1 MFLILYHSDTYREL
15 TMEGADNMDHYL
27 VLDALEYHLRRS
39 VRLHLEVTRHCWM
52 LHGEPAEYI
61 ILGHSADTPLPLT
74 DGLAVTLSTKGGDRL
89 TLVAVD
95 HGSTLPVTRKFAL
108 AGLSRLRFGSGE
120 DNDIRYTFQELVSKH
135 HGELYHRQDG
145 WYLADHSTNGTYC
158 NGSKVMAPRRLVF
171 GDKIQLFGLMAV
183 YLGSVLCLVAR
194 GGELALNPQVLP
206 EVHNV
211 AAQVTNSPRTP
222 SQPTRYINRSP
233 RSLPELFRDKLTIE
247 AVPDAHFPRPRPLL
261 LTIGPSLTMA
271 LPMLLGALLAIY
283 GSQSAGL
290 RGGAFLY
297 TGLVTAVGSAAL
309 GAVWALANLR
319 HQNREQY
326 EAERARI
333 NAYSNYLVQ
342 QADTLRQQYT
352 ANTQA
357 LNATYPPPSTL
368 CGYQANSPQL
378 WNRDPH
384 HPDFLYERLGLGS
397 MPFQVE
403 IEIPNRK
410 FSLQKDPLQEKPAEI
425 RQQFSRLQNVP
436 LGIDLAKELLVGVVG
451 GPGKRGAI
459 PVVYSLLAGLAAN
472 TCYTDV
478 KIAMVCAEGDSQAL
492 AQWNFVKWLP
502 HVWNESHTTRY
513 FAVGK
518 TEASD
523 VFYELCNILRGR
535 VRGPESSESR
545 RQAPHPHYVLFVED
559 AALLEGEMITK
570 YLYSRDEAL
579 GITTVLLAERAEDLP
594 NACESII
601 ENTTHF
607 AGLLH
612 PMQDDRQPV
621 RFDQPS
627 LDEMRRQAHALAG
640 LQVHEPESGAEI
652 PDQLDF
658 LSMFGVRRLDELQ
671 VADRW
676 RKNRTYTSMR
686 VPIGVKAGG
695 ALCCLDIHEKFH
707 GPHGLVAGT
716 TGSGKSETLQTYIL
730 SLALNFSP
738 EDVGFFLIDFK
749 GGGMANLFSG
759 LPHLLGQ
766 ISNLSG
772 NQVHRAMISIKSE
785 NRRRQ
790 RLFNEYDVNNINQ
803 YTRLYKAG
811 ECRQPIP
818 HLFIIIDEFAEL
830 KREEPDFMRE
840 LISVAQVGRSLGV
853 HLILA
858 TQKPSGTVDDNI
870 WSNAKFRLCLRVQ
883 DRQDSNDMLHK
894 PDAAFITQAGRCYLQ
909 VGNDEIYEQFQSAWS
924 GAVYDEHSGD
934 GGKAVAT
941 LLTRTGKTGIV
952 GSRTKIK
959 RRERERL
966 AWLTELAREVLNVSP
981 AGVRQPAE
989 ELAEQVAGGPLFR
1002 EGRLTGSVPARQALT
1017 NFLQLWP
1024 DGVTDAGE
1032 AAQAILTSAET
1043 RCLSLPAPQEK
1054 TQLDALVEYLA
1065 GVARKEQ
1072 IRSGPRLWL
1081 PVLPAMLAQDTL
1093 EPARAD
1099 GGFRLPS
1106 AADWNLSVPVGL
1118 VDDPENQLQTPL
1130 TVDLGS
1136 SHLAVCGS
1144 VFSGKSTLLQTLCY
1158 GLVRRY
1164 PADWVNLYLLDFS
1177 SHLLSC
1183 LEEAPQ
1189 VGGVMD
1195 ESDLD
1200 RVGNFFFLLDRI
1212 LDDRKKQLKGG
1223 NYRQFVR
1230 VNGVTMPSI
1239 VVVIDNYAA
1248 FAEKTENR
1256 YEASILRAAREGVG
1270 YGIFLVLS
1278 AAEFGLNGIP
1288 NRIAENLKTVLCLGL
1303 GDKFKYM
1310 ELLHV
1315 GSVPVLPEPGTP
1327 GRGLAIVDKVPLEF
1341 QTAVALEA
1349 PDDYTRGRLLAD
1361 ACRERRSAWT
1371 GAPARPVP
1379 CIPETPTFSLLQ
1391 KAPDYAPLQ
1400 ADPRWLPVGY
1410 DRRSAAVFA
1419 VDLAQ
1424 TYCYTIL
1431 GRERTG
1437 RTNTLKLLME
1447 SAADKGARLVV
1458 YEHQTDNRPGRLQ
1471 ALADRLGA
1479 EYLDSDP
1486 ALFAFWQ
1493 EFTPEFV
1500 RRNKRKLALEAEGR
1514 TEAELY
1520 EAMKSER
1527 PVCIFLPDLADFFRA
1542 VYTPDHGTGNMKGFM
1557 ETILKKGA
1565 LHNIFFFGC
1574 LRVDQYTGLTGRPG
1588 FQSYI
1593 SRVSGM
1599 LLGGNAAGQRLFS
1612 FQNIPFA
1619 QLSKPM
1625 PRGTALAASASD
1637 SSQAVTVVLP
1647 LAER

>member
-15 TMEGADNMDHYL
+15 TLEGADNVDHHL
-27 VLDALEYHLRRS
+27 VLDAQEYHLRRS
-39 VRLHLEVTRHCWM
+39 VRLHLEVTHRCWV
-52 LHGEPAEYI
+52 LHRAPEQYT
-61 ILGHSADTPLPLT
+61 ILGHESDCALPLA
-74 DGLAVTLSTKGGDRL
+74 DGLAVTLATPGGDRL

-95 HGSTLPVTRKFAL
+95 HGSTLPVARKFAL
-108 AGLSRLRFGSGE
+108 SGVSRLRFGSGE
-120 DNDIRYTFQELVSKH
+120 DNEIRYTFQELVSKH
-135 HGELYHRQDG
+135 HGELSRRSDG
-145 WYLADHSTNGTYC
+145 LYLIDHSTNGTYC
-158 NGSKVMAPRRLVF
+158 NGRKITAPHRLSF
-171 GDKIQLFGLMAV
+171 GDRIQLFGLMAV

-194 GGELALNPQVLP
+194 GGELQLDSRILP
-206 EVHNV
+206 EVHDT
-211 AAQVTNSPRTP
+211 AAKVSNPPR
-222 SQPTRYINRSP
+222 QPGQATRYINRSP
-233 RSLPELFRDKLTIE
+233 RALPELYREKLTIE
-247 AVPDAHFPRPRPLL
+247 AVPDAHPSRPKPLL

-283 GSQSAGL
+283 GAQSTGMQS
-290 RGGAFLY
+290 GAFLY
-297 TGLVTAVGSAAL
+297 TGLVTAVGSAVL
-309 GAVWALANLR
+309 GAVWAMANLK
-319 HQNREQY
+319 HQNQEEY

-342 QADTLRQQYT
+342 QANTLRQQYT
-352 ANTQA
+352 ANVQA
-357 LNATYPPPSTL
+357 LNATYPPPATL
-368 CGYQANSPQL
+368 CGYHAQSPQL

-384 HPDFLYERLGLGS
+384 HPDFLFERLGLGS

-403 IEIPNRK
+403 IEIPRRR
-410 FSLQKDPLQEKPAEI
+410 FSLQTDPLQEKPAELK
-425 RQQFSRLQNVP
+425 RQFAMLKDVP
-436 LGIDLAKELLVGVVG
+436 IGIDLARELLIGVVG
-451 GPGKRGAI
+451 GSSKRGAV

-478 KIAMVCAEGDSQAL
+478 KIAMVCADGDRQAL
-492 AQWNFVKWLP
+492 EQWSFVKWLP
-502 HVWNESHTTRY
+502 HVWSQGRTSRY

-523 VFYELCNILRGR
+523 VFYELCNVLRGR
-535 VRGPESSESR
+535 VRDPDIGAASAP
-545 RQAPHPHYVLFVED
+545 PHPHYVLFVED
-559 AALLEGEMITK
+559 ASLLEGELITK
-570 YLYSRDEAL
+570 YLYSRDPSL

-601 ENTTHF
+601 ENTNHF

-612 PMQDDRQPV
+612 PMQDDRQPI

-627 LDEMRRQAHALAG
+627 LDELRRQAHSLAG
-640 LQVHEPESGAEI
+640 LQVHELENGTEI

-658 LSMFGVRRLDELQ
+658 LSMYGVRTLAELQ

-686 VPIGVKAGG
+686 VPIGIKAGG

-924 GAVYDEHSGD
+924 GALYDEHSGD
-934 GGKAVAT
+934 NTRAAAI
-941 LLTRTGKTGIV
+941 LLTRTGRTGIV

-966 AWLTELAREVLNVSP
+966 SWLTALAAEVLAATPSGP
-981 AGVRQPAE
+981 AAP
-989 ELAEQVAGGPLFR
+989 LDDLIDQVAAGSLFR
-1002 EGRLTGSVPARQALT
+1002 DGRLQGSASARQALL

-1024 DGVTDAGE
+1024 AGCTDPAV
-1032 AAQAILTSAET
+1032 AARAILSQSEE
-1043 RCLSLPAPQEK
+1043 LGHPLPAPQEK

-1065 GVARKEQ
+1065 QVARQEQ
-1072 IRSGPRLWL
+1072 IRSSPRLWL
-1081 PVLPAMLAQDTL
+1081 PVLPGMLTLDSL
-1093 EPARAD
+1093 EPSHPASLP
-1099 GGFRLPS
+1099 LPS
-1106 AADWNLSVPVGL
+1106 EWSLNVPVGL
-1118 VDDPENQLQTPL
+1118 LDDPENQLQTPL
-1130 TVDLGS
+1130 AVDLSS

-1158 GLVRRY
+1158 ALVRRY

-1183 LEEAPQ
+1183 LNDAPQ

-1195 ESDLD
+1195 ESAPD
-1200 RVGNFFFLLDRI
+1200 RVGNFFFLLDRM
-1212 LDDRKKQLKGG
+1212 LDERKKQLKGG

-1230 VNGVTMPSI
+1230 VNGMVMPAV

-1248 FAEKTENR
+1248 FAEKTENK
-1256 YEASILRAAREGVG
+1256 YEATVLRAAREGVG

-1288 NRIAENLKTVLCLGL
+1288 GRIAENLKTVLCLGL

-1315 GSVPVLPEPGTP
+1315 GSVPVLPEPGIP
-1327 GRGLAIVDKVPLEF
+1327 GRGLAMADKAPLEF
-1341 QTAVALEA
+1341 QAAVAADA
-1349 PDDYTRGRLLAD
+1349 PDDYARGRLLARS
-1361 ACRERRSAWT
+1361 CRALRNAWT

-1379 CIPETPTFSLLQ
+1379 CIPELPTFSLLRQ
-1391 KAPDYAPLQ
+1391 APDYPALCR
-1400 ADPRWLPVGY
+1400 DPRWLPVGY
-1410 DRRSAAVFA
+1410 DRRSAAVYA

-1437 RTNTLKLLME
+1437 RTNALKLMMQ
-1447 SAADKGARLVV
+1447 SAADKGAQLVV
-1458 YEHQTDNRPGRLQ
+1458 YEHLAEGQAGRLQ
-1471 ALADRLGA
+1471 SLAEKLGA
-1479 EYLDSDP
+1479 QYLTTDP

-1500 RRNKRKLALEAEGR
+1500 RRNKRKLALETEGH
-1514 TEAELY
+1514 TEAEVY
-1520 EAMKSER
+1520 EQMQSE
-1527 PVCIFLPDLADFFRA
+1527 PLVFLFAADLADYFRA

-1565 LHNIFFFGC
+1565 LHNIYFFGC
-1574 LRVDQYTGLTGRPG
+1574 LRADQYTELTGRPG
-1588 FQSYI
+1588 FQSYTAR
-1593 SRVSGM
+1593 SSGM
-1599 LLGGNAAGQRLFS
+1599 LLGGNASSQRMFS

-1619 QLSKPM
+1619 QLSRPM
-1625 PRGTALAASASD
+1625 PKGMALAASASD
-1637 SSQAVTVVLP
+1637 SSQAITVILP